1 MSRLSEKYGAAQ
13 VAFLLAGLVALRA
26 EVENDF
32 DGEANPHADDSMGIC
47 WNVKECY
54 IDKAEQFPAD
64 LLALHGHDHEATRD
78 GLVVVW
84 FELRDELFQQWP
96 EFSGNRLYPVPG
108 IGVAYSYGEDDDGDE
123 YELSGS
129 EYSSVD
135 AEETFDN
142 TGNMWEGE
150 YGEGRVRLLSYMIDQ
165 LTKESV
171 GA

>member
-1 MSRLSEKYGAAQ
+1 MSRLPEKYGAAQ

-26 EVENDF
+26 EVENGF
-32 DGEANPHADDSMGIC
+32 DGEANPHAVDDQGIC
-47 WNVKECY
+47 WNVKERY
-54 IDKAEQFPAD
+54 IDKTEQFPAD

-84 FELRDELFQQWP
+84 SELRDELFQSWP

-108 IGVAYSYGEDDDGDE
+108 IGVAYSYSEDDYGDK
-123 YELSGS
+123 YELSDS

-142 TGNMWEGE
+142 AGNMWEGE
-150 YGEGRVRLLSYMIDQ
+150 YGEGRVRLLSYMIYQ
-165 LTKESV
+165 LTK
-171 GA
+171 